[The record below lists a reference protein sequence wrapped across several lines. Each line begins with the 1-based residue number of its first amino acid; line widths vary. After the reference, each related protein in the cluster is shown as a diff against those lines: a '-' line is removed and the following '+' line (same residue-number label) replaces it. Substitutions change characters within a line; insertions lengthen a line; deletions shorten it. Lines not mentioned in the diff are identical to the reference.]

1 MDQQW
6 DLTGWLL
13 ALGQTLALMAL
24 APLYAGWIKWVKCHL
39 QNRRAPSIF
48 QPYRGLNK
56 LFHKRPILAENASVI
71 FRMAPYILL
80 GAMLLAASA
89 VPFVTTHLPTTAVVD
104 MIVLVGYFALAKFF
118 LVLAGMDVGTSFG
131 GMGSSR
137 EANFSAFAEPAM
149 LLVVFTLA
157 MVASSTNLSIV
168 MQALQETGLVLRPS
182 LAFILAALL
191 MVGLAENGRI
201 PVDNPATH
209 LELTMI
215 HEAMILE
222 YSGRYLAMVEWAAQ
236 VKLMLYGVLIVNIF
250 FPFDLA
256 ADLTAPALLL
266 ALGSVLIKLAFMGA
280 GLAVVETGLAKMR
293 LFRVPTFLI
302 LAFMLAFMGMFSHIL
317 LEVA

>member
-6 DLTGWLL
+6 DLTGWAL
-13 ALGQTLALMAL
+13 ALLQTLAVVAL
-24 APLYAGWIKWVKCHL
+24 APLYSGWIKWVKCHL
-39 QNRRAPSIF
+39 QNRRAPGLL

-56 LFHKRPILAENASVI
+56 LFRKRPLLAENASVI
-71 FRMAPYILL
+71 FRMAPYMLM
-80 GAMLLAASA
+80 GASLLAASA

-104 MIVLVGYFALAKFF
+104 LIVLVGYFALAKFF
-118 LVLAGMDVGTSFG
+118 LVLAGMDVGTAFG

-168 MQALQETGLVLRPS
+168 METLQSAGLVLRPS
-182 LAFILAALL
+182 LVLILAALL
-191 MVGLAENGRI
+191 LVGLAENGRI

-236 VKLMLYGVLIVNIF
+236 IKLMLYGLLIVNIF
-250 FPFDLA
+250 FPFGLA
-256 ADLTAPALLL
+256 ASETPLDLLSAL
-266 ALGSVLIKLAFMGA
+266 AGVLIKLAFMGA
-280 GLAVVETGLAKMR
+280 GLAVVETVLAKMR
-293 LFRVPTFLI
+293 LFRVPVFLI